1 MSRGWLVP
9 LTGVAFVA
17 VLIIGIAVG
26 GEPPDVKDNSPQEIV
41 NFYVDNQDSVQV
53 GAFLSTLAAVFLIF
67 FANHLRRV
75 LDAARDTALSATVL
89 IGAAVMAV
97 GAGID
102 STISFALS
110 EAAEDIDPTAVQALQ
125 ALWDNDFL
133 PLALGAIVFLISAG
147 IAILQT
153 GALPRWLGWVA
164 LALGVVGATPIGFFA
179 FLGGGIWI
187 LVVSVLLA
195 LRERA
200 AGTSAPPPVPSA
212 P

>member
-1 MSRGWLVP
+1 VP

-17 VLIIGIAVG
+17 LAIIGFAVG
-26 GEPPDVKDNSPQEIV
+26 GEPPDANSPPQEIV
-41 NFYVDNQDSVQV
+41 DFYVDDKDSVQA
-53 GAFLSTLAAVFLIF
+53 GAFLATLAAVFLIF
-67 FANHLRRV
+67 FGNHLRRV

-89 IGAAVMAV
+89 VGAAVMAV
-97 GAGID
+97 GAAID

-125 ALWDNDFL
+125 ALWDNDWM
-133 PLALGAIVFLISAG
+133 PIGLGAIVFLISAG
-147 IAILQT
+147 VSILQS
-153 GALPRWLGWVA
+153 GALPKWLGWVA
-164 LALGVVGATPIGFFA
+164 LVLGVVGATPIGFVA

-195 LRERA
+195 VRERA
-200 AGTSAPPPVPSA
+200 STSTPPPVPSA